1 MITIL
6 VNGAYG
12 RMGRAMSAK
21 IMQEEDMRIVAAVD
35 VKGAGTDIG
44 TLNGASPLGVI
55 IEDDLAEAI
64 EKAHPQVMLDFTNP
78 QAVMKNIRIALGA
91 GVACVVGTTGLTDE
105 DLAEAEKL
113 AEANDTPIFA
123 ASNFAISA
131 VLMMRFAAE
140 AVKYMPQFEIVET
153 HHTNKLDAPSGTAL
167 TTAKMMCANR
177 PVFEQGQPN
186 SYEAIPGSRGGDYQ
200 GARIH
205 SVRVPGVISMQDCIF
220 GAPGQ
225 LLTIRAESTNAEC
238 FFPGVAMALRRILSL
253 RGITFG
259 LDKLMD

>member
-1 MITIL
+1 MIKIL

-21 IMQEEDMRIVAAVD
+21 ILQEDDMQIVAAVD
-35 VKGAGTDIG
+35 IMGAGTDIG
-44 TLNGASPLGVI
+44 TLHGKEPIGVV
-55 IEDDLAEAI
+55 IENDLATAI
-64 EKAHPQVMLDFTNP
+64 EKAKPQVMLDFTHP
-78 QAVMKNIRIALGA
+78 QAVMNNIRTALGA
-91 GVACVVGTTGLTDE
+91 KVACVVGTTGLTDK
-105 DLAEAEKL
+105 DLTEVEELGK
-113 AEANDTPIFA
+113 ANDTPIFA

-153 HHTNKLDAPSGTAL
+153 HHADKLDAPSGTAL

-177 PVFEQGQPN
+177 PEIGEQPVGH
-186 SYEAIPGSRGGDYQ
+186 EAIPGCRGGEYE
-200 GARIH
+200 GAHIH

-238 FFPGVAMALRRILSL
+238 FFPGVAMALRRVLSL
-253 RGITFG
+253 RGLTFG
-259 LDKLMD
+259 LEKLMD